1 MVDVPYVVSQTYSS
15 LSFNDAKSF
24 VLHQI
29 VKDKLESDCETV
41 VAQALSNIN
50 RWIPQNRNDGKT
62 AEYLRAWKSLLT
74 AKSLAPLYGVLDS
87 TEETACDLRQCSPF
101 AGVMNNEERLQA
113 LDKFRREWEK
123 MK

>member
-50 RWIPQNRNDGKT
+50 RWLPQNRNDGKT
-62 AEYLRAWKSLLT
+62 AEYLRVICLS
-74 AKSLAPLYGVLDS
+74 GVL
-87 TEETACDLRQCSPF
+87 L
-101 AGVMNNEERLQA
+101 
-113 LDKFRREWEK
+113 
-123 MK
+123 